1 VSPAA
6 WHALLGPLPPGT
18 VPRKS
23 PVASPELV
31 ASGRAEAVA
40 GWEDL
45 MVALSAGPE
54 GLRIVQVLLDGE
66 RRLLGASDHVLY
78 RDASVEPVR
87 VRQESL
93 GGRFEPDG
101 TFTGTRWVAEGPE
114 PGADAPGWHRS
125 PRVPSEGE
133 VTGLRALVAEVLRLG
148 ATGEDPE
155 VSA

>member
-1 VSPAA
+1 MSPAS

-45 MVALSAGPE
+45 MVELSAGAE

-66 RRLLGASDHVLY
+66 RRLLGASDHVLF
-78 RDASVEPVR
+78 RDTSGEPVR

-93 GGRFEPDG
+93 GGRFESDG
-101 TFTGTRWVAEGPE
+101 TFTGTFWVAEGPE
-114 PGADAPGWHRS
+114 PGEDASRWQMS
-125 PRVPSEGE
+125 PRAPSEGE
-133 VTGLRALVAEVLRLG
+133 VAGLRVLVAEVLRLG
-148 ATGEDPE
+148 ATGEE
-155 VSA
+155 